1 MNNITLIVLNYNDY
15 PTTYKFIKS
24 VKNYNN
30 IDKIVV
36 VDNNSPDKS
45 YERLL
50 KHRSDKVHV
59 IKSEKNGGYAY
70 GNNYGI
76 KYAIKEFDPEYIII
90 SNPDVFFE
98 DNIIDSMKDIYVKE
112 KRVGIVAPTMTIKG
126 EIQWTSWRLPS
137 FKDDLISLS
146 HMLGRV
152 FEDKTIYPKE
162 YFKGDYSEVDV
173 LPGSLFMI
181 STKVMTE
188 IGFFDEDVF
197 LYCEERMLSKRL
209 LERGYKNIILNNKIY
224 DHQHSTSIGKSI
236 DDSIKIYKIMADS
249 TYIYQVKYEK
259 INFIKKII
267 FKTLVN
273 IMILRMKLG

>member
-1 MNNITLIVLNYNDY
+1 MNNIVLIVLNYNDY
-15 PTTYKFIKS
+15 STTCKFINS

-36 VDNNSPDKS
+36 VDNNSPDES
-45 YERLL
+45 YEKLL
-50 KHRSDKVHV
+50 KHKDSKVDV
-59 IKSEKNGGYAY
+59 IKSDKNGGYAY
-70 GNNYGI
+70 GNNFGI
-76 KYAIKEFDPEYIII
+76 KYAINEFDPKYIII

-98 DNIIDSMKDIYVKE
+98 EDIIDSMKDIYVKE
-112 KRVGIVAPTMTIKG
+112 ERVGIVAPTMIIKG

-152 FEDKTIYPKE
+152 FEDKTIYPKD

-181 STKVMTE
+181 PTKVMAE

-209 LERGYKNIILNNKIY
+209 LERGYKNIILNNKVY
-224 DHQHSTSIGKSI
+224 DHQHSISIGKSI

-249 TYIYQVKYEK
+249 MYIYQVKYEK
-259 INFIKKII
+259 INFMKRII